1 MGLRIEEILVGSM
14 YQTFTDSGA
23 AEGQL
28 RADLDRWVITLVSMS
43 VLR

>member
-1 MGLRIEEILVGSM
+1 MGLQMEEALVGST
-14 YQTFTDSGA
+14 YQTFTDPGA

-28 RADLDRWVITLVSMS
+28 RADLDRWVIALVSMF